1 MDIMLVAL
9 GSAIGG
15 VGRHLASLLIPYDPA
30 AGSLPVATLSVNI
43 AGSFLI
49 GLVAAHAARGGFG
62 DPRAALFLA
71 TGVCGGFT
79 TFSAFSLQMVGLL
92 QQGEPAAAAVYVLAS
107 VAGCGLATAAGLALA
122 SAA

>member
-1 MDIMLVAL
+1 MMEILLVAL

-15 VGRHLASLLIPYDPA
+15 VGRYLMSLLIPYNPA
-30 AGSLPVATLSVNI
+30 TDNLPVATLTVNI
-43 AGSFLI
+43 AGSFAI

-62 DPRAALFLA
+62 DPRTALFLA

-92 QQGEPAAAAVYVLAS
+92 QQGEPVAAAIYVLAS
-107 VAGCGLATAAGLALA
+107 VAGCGLATAVGLALA
-122 SAA
+122 S